1 VKLNQFDYFRAIAIL
16 FVVFGHTAQVL
27 LNVYSH
33 DSFTTA
39 FIYTLIGGSTALFV
53 FISGFFFH
61 YVFYKK
67 FEFKAFM
74 LKKIKGVYIPY
85 LILTILTF
93 IGFYLLQETKVIDN
107 VTNEIAIE
115 IAQQNSFWNLL
126 MLLKA
131 HIVNGSIFIQFWYI
145 PFIMLM
151 FIASPIF
158 ISYIKL
164 DTKLRISIML
174 LLIASS
180 LLTHRPLDHSYTLH
194 AFIYYLPIYLLG
206 INCSIHRESV
216 NKYLNNK
223 SAILGFLV
231 LVLVA
236 TQIAVFDHV
245 GNYQKEDLFSYN
257 GISIM
262 LIQKIFLIFFF
273 LSFLQKYEKTDNR
286 FLKEIAASSFAIFFL
301 HMLFLEV
308 LLKLHIDSLLS
319 VTPDLINWLATSVLV
334 VLASYV
340 FAYFVKSTLKR
351 NSKFLIGW

>member
-1 VKLNQFDYFRAIAIL
+1 MKLNQFDYFRAIAIL

-27 LNVYSH
+27 LDVYSNQ
-33 DSFTTA
+33 SFANA
-39 FIYTLIGGSTALFV
+39 FIYTLIGGGTALFV

-61 YVFYKK
+61 YVFYQK

-74 LKKIKGVYIPY
+74 LKKIKAVYIPY

-93 IGFYLLQETKVIDN
+93 IGFYLLQETKGIDN
-107 VTNEIAIE
+107 VTNAIAND
-115 IAQQNSFWNLL
+115 IAKESSVWYLL
-126 MLLKA
+126 LLLKA

-151 FIASPIF
+151 FIASPVF

-164 DTKLRISIML
+164 STKTRISTML
-174 LLIASS
+174 LLVASS
-180 LLTHRPLDHSYTLH
+180 LLIQRPVDHGNTLH

-206 INCSIHRESV
+206 INCSIHRNSV

-223 SAILGFLV
+223 SAIFGFLV
-231 LVLVA
+231 LILVVA
-236 TQIAVFDHV
+236 QITVFEHV
-245 GNYQKEDLFSYN
+245 GNYQKEDLFSFN
-257 GISIM
+257 GLSIT
-262 LIQKIFLIFFF
+262 LIQKILLIFFF
-273 LSFLQKYEKTDNR
+273 LSFLQKYEKTENR

-308 LLKLHIDSLLS
+308 LLKLQIDSLLS
-319 VTPDLINWLATSVLV
+319 ATPDLIHWLATSVLV
-334 VLASYV
+334 VLASYA
-340 FAYFVKSTLKR
+340 FAYFVKSTLKS

>member
-1 VKLNQFDYFRAIAIL
+1 MKLNQFDYFRAIAIL

-27 LNVYSH
+27 LNVYSN
-33 DSFTTA
+33 DSFSTA

-74 LKKIKGVYIPY
+74 IKKIKGVYIPY
-85 LILTILTF
+85 LILTTLAF
-93 IGFYLLQETKVIDN
+93 IGFYFIQETKGIEN
-107 VTNEIAIE
+107 VTNEIAVD
-115 IAQQNSFWNLL
+115 IAKQNSFWSLL
-126 MLLKA
+126 TLLKA

-164 DTKLRISIML
+164 NAKLRISIML

-180 LLTHRPLDHSYTLH
+180 LLTHRPLDHSNTLH
-194 AFIYYLPIYLLG
+194 AFIYYLPIYMLG
-206 INCSIHRESV
+206 INCSLHRESV

-223 SAILGFLV
+223 SAILGFFV
-231 LVLVA
+231 FVLVA
-236 TQIAVFDHV
+236 AQIAVFDHV
-245 GNYQKEDLFSYN
+245 GSYRKEDFFSYN

-262 LIQKIFLIFFF
+262 LIQKILLIFFF

-301 HMLFLEV
+301 HMLFLEII
-308 LLKLHIDSLLS
+308 LKLNINSLLS
-319 VTPDLINWLATSVLV
+319 FTPDLVNWVIISVLV
-334 VLASYV
+334 VVTSYV
-340 FAYFVKSTLKR
+340 IAYCVKSTLKR
-351 NSKFLIGW
+351 NSRFLIGW